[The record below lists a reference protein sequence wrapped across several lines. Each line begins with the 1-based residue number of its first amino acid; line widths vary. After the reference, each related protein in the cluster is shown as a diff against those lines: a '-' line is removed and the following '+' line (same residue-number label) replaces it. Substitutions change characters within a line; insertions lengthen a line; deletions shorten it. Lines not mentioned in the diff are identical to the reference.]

1 MTTLAV
7 TGVSGYL
14 GRVLCELLDSDDE
27 VSRVVGIDV
36 AEPGFGASKLEFY
49 RLDVRSRDVADV
61 LAGCD
66 ALVHLAAVGSG
77 GDVDGVNVN
86 GTKNVLASAAKAGV
100 RKVIVASSHS
110 VYGNHPDN
118 DLPLTEDSPSRPGP
132 GYPASKAAA
141 EGIANAFA
149 AAHPET
155 TVTVLRMAWVCGPTL
170 PGSHARVLESPVRI
184 VIEGHEPPVQ
194 VLHEEDAARA
204 VLHAIR
210 GDLAGT
216 FNVCADDWLPGWD
229 DVLSQPV
236 VTLGIDQAQRWTEL
250 SARFSLSSLF
260 PTDLGPLLHSSV
272 MSNRRLREAGF
283 TPQHSTEQA
292 LRAAVGAGKGWI
304 SLGRFRFRLRWLAV
318 AAAAAAALL
327 ISSAVRGD
335 DAPTDDAPTQASG

>member
-14 GRVLCELLDSDDE
+14 GRMLCESLETDDRIT
-27 VSRVVGIDV
+27 RVVGIDV
-36 AEPGFGASKLEFY
+36 AEPGFGTSKLEFY
-49 RLDVRSRDVADV
+49 RMDVRSPDLPDVI
-61 LAGCD
+61 AGCD
-66 ALVHLAAVGSG
+66 AVIHLAAVGAGS
-77 GDVDGVNVN
+77 DVERVNVDG
-86 GTKNVLASAAKAGV
+86 TRNVLEAAAAV
-100 RKVIVASSHS
+100 NIRKIVVASSHS

-118 DLPLTEDSPSRPGP
+118 DLPLTEDSPLRPSP

-141 EGIANAFA
+141 EDVVANFA
-149 AAHPET
+149 SAHPET
-155 TVTVLRMAWVCGPTL
+155 TVSVLRMSWVCGQSL
-170 PGSHARVLESPVRI
+170 PGTHARVLESPVRI

-194 VLHEEDAARA
+194 ALHEDDAARA
-204 VLHAIR
+204 LLFASKN
-210 GDLAGT
+210 DLPGT

-229 DVLSQPV
+229 DYLSQPT

-250 SARFSLSSLF
+250 SARFGLSSLF
-260 PTDLGPLLHSSV
+260 PTDLGPLLHPSV
-272 MSNRRLREAGF
+272 MSNDRLRESGF
-283 TPQHSTEQA
+283 APSYTTGQA

-335 DAPTDDAPTQASG
+335 EEPKQPSG